1 MNKNKGLNILTLS
14 LALSGII
21 STTSGL
27 ILNKMNAQ
35 PKNTKVE
42 VKVIEKQ
49 VAKIKSNIPILKDVT
64 VEVNEPISV
73 DVKEYIANMDDISEK
88 ALKQFKLD
96 TSLVNV
102 TQAGKYTYTISYK
115 SKKYRGN
122 VIVNEKVLPNINI
135 KLKNLSIKLNSPL
148 PTDVKDYIDSTI
160 PDEVLQTIKPDLSK
174 VNTKI
179 VGDYQYTITYNKQ
192 LYTGTISIYEEQ
204 PTQKLNTIS
213 YTLKYYCG
221 EKLKEEKISKTE
233 NKKTIE
239 LKQTDIIKPA
249 EFTEC
254 SNGIDTVK
262 SKLPSFPI
270 NITDGNTFTIYFKTI
285 VPTNNTTQKN

>member
-73 DVKEYIANMDDISEK
+73 DVKEYITNMDDISEK

-135 KLKNLSIKLNSPL
+135 RLKNLSIKLNSPL

-213 YTLKYYCG
+213 YTLKYYCE

-233 NKKTIE
+233 NR
-239 LKQTDIIKPA
+239 
-249 EFTEC
+249 
-254 SNGIDTVK
+254 
-262 SKLPSFPI
+262 
-270 NITDGNTFTIYFKTI
+270 
-285 VPTNNTTQKN
+285 

>member
-1 MNKNKGLNILTLS
+1 
-14 LALSGII
+14 
-21 STTSGL
+21 
-27 ILNKMNAQ
+27 MNAQ

-64 VEVNEPISV
+64 VEVDEPISV

-254 SNGIDTVK
+254 SNEIDTVK

-270 NITDGNTFTIYFKTI
+270 NVTDGNTFTIYFKTI

>member
-73 DVKEYIANMDDISEK
+73 DVKEYITNMDDISEK
-88 ALKQFKLD
+88 ALKKFKLD

-102 TQAGKYTYTISYK
+102 TQSGKYTYTISYK
-115 SKKYRGN
+115 SKKYRDY
-122 VIVNEKVLPNINI
+122 
-135 KLKNLSIKLNSPL
+135 KNS
-148 PTDVKDYIDSTI
+148 
-160 PDEVLQTIKPDLSK
+160 
-174 VNTKI
+174 
-179 VGDYQYTITYNKQ
+179 
-192 LYTGTISIYEEQ
+192 
-204 PTQKLNTIS
+204 
-213 YTLKYYCG
+213 
-221 EKLKEEKISKTE
+221 
-233 NKKTIE
+233 
-239 LKQTDIIKPA
+239 
-249 EFTEC
+249 
-254 SNGIDTVK
+254 
-262 SKLPSFPI
+262 
-270 NITDGNTFTIYFKTI
+270 
-285 VPTNNTTQKN
+285 